1 MDENRSMS
9 GMRPLRSRAIT
20 DGLDRAPHRAFL
32 RAMGLN
38 DEAIARPFIGVV
50 STAGEIT
57 PCNLTLAAQATAAK
71 AGVAKAGGTPRKL
84 RTPAQA
90 LSPNGGL
97 VVLKGN
103 LCPDGR

>member
-1 MDENRSMS
+1 MQDNSS
-9 GMRPLRSRAIT
+9 ITGARPLRSRAIT

-57 PCNLTLAAQATAAK
+57 PCNLTLAAPLNLSEFVAAHK
-71 AGVAKAGGTPRKL
+71 RAK
-84 RTPAQA
+84 
-90 LSPNGGL
+90 
-97 VVLKGN
+97 
-103 LCPDGR
+103 

>member
-1 MDENRSMS
+1 MQDTSSIS
-9 GMRPLRSRAIT
+9 GARPLRSRAIT

-57 PCNLTLAAQATAAK
+57 PCNLTLAAQAAAAK
-71 AGVAKAGGTPRKL
+71 PVSPKPVARPGNSLPYPFRMACQRKW
-84 RTPAQA
+84 R
-90 LSPNGGL
+90 
-97 VVLKGN
+97 
-103 LCPDGR
+103 C